1 MTPAWFKVIGLPSE
15 YKAIMASHAA
25 SCSLRNNWRAG
36 KKTGK
41 AKEQKHLLRK
51 VRSTY
56 SYKCI
61 AVSATLNVARTTA
74 KELGGKERKEGE
86 KEKWDNVL

>member
-1 MTPAWFKVIGLPSE
+1 
-15 YKAIMASHAA
+15 MASHAA

-36 KKTGK
+36 KTLRGK
-41 AKEQKHLLRK
+41 AKEQKRLLRK

-74 KELGGKERKEGE
+74 KELGGMERKEGE